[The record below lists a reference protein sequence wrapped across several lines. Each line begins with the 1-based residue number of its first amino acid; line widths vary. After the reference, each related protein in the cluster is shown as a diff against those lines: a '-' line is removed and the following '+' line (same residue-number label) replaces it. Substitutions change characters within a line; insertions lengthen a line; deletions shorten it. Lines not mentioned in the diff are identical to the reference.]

1 LAERHGIVYLAED
14 DGADP
19 RFGGYWDN
27 GVPPAMLEQGPGWTN
42 AASAVAWGRERAP
55 VVLIRLGHDRS
66 FSAGDRQ
73 PLGEH
78 LPEWTPESE

>member
-1 LAERHGIVYLAED
+1 
-14 DGADP
+14 
-19 RFGGYWDN
+19 
-27 GVPPAMLEQGPGWTN
+27 MLEQGPGWTN

-55 VVLIRLGHDRS
+55 VVLIRLGLDRS

-78 LPEWTPESE
+78 LPEWTPASE